1 MPNADE
7 LGRSTASGQARSR
20 GGRRQPRSAGESQMA
35 VTAIDHGGRVVTVT
49 SQPVEIASAKNTPQ
63 SVAFATSIYG
73 GPLDDSSWQAASWS
87 ASLRNHAA
95 AVNQVIEAIASDID
109 RAD

>member
-49 SQPVEIASAKNTPQ
+49 SQPVEIASAKNTPH
-63 SVAFATSIYG
+63 SVAFATVFAADLWMTRRG
-73 GPLDDSSWQAASWS
+73 RPHLGAPPCETTPLQ
-87 ASLRNHAA
+87 
-95 AVNQVIEAIASDID
+95 
-109 RAD
+109 